1 MNIDLFFEEE
11 SQKIYVIKNEKS
23 HLYFLGKSMVNN
35 VISL

>member
-23 HLYFLGKSMVNN
+23 QLYFLGKGKVNN
-35 VISL
+35 